1 MGKPNHLN
9 WDEAAGAAPNAR
21 RRLPGLVSA
30 FFARGRELL
39 PMEPKSAEW
48 HALRL
53 ATKRLRYTLELFRPC
68 YGPGFRTRLA
78 ALRRLQ
84 QSLGE
89 VNACARAAEILAA
102 AFAGK
107 SPQRARVEHFLRHR
121 GAAKTEEFRRE
132 WTQVF
137 DAPGQERWWT
147 GYLAQRARPPE
158 RKAGGRRI
166 RG

>member
-1 MGKPNHLN
+1 MRGGACPAWSQPFLP
-9 WDEAAGAAPNAR
+9 GAANFSPR
-21 RRLPGLVSA
+21 K
-30 FFARGRELL
+30 
-39 PMEPKSAEW
+39 PKSAEW

-89 VNACARAAEILAA
+89 VNDCARAAEILAA
-102 AFAGK
+102 AFGGK